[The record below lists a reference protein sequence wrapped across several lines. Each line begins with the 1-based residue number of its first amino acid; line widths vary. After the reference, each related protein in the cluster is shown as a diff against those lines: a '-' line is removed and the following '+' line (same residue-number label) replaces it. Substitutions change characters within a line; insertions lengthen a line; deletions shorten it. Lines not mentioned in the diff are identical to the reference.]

1 MSESTFYIQNKNGGD
16 YVEHRNPSSILTNLH
31 YLEYKTE
38 QEENI
43 QIASPVFAEIESIE
57 IKDVGNRNQR
67 PVFITIH
74 FTDGSVQMMKSFE
87 LKR

>member
-1 MSESTFYIQNKNGGD
+1 MSESTFYRQNNNGKYFED
-16 YVEHRNPSSILTNLH
+16 RNPSSILRNLH

-67 PVFITIH
+67 PVFITIR
-74 FTDGSVQMMKSFE
+74 FEDGSVQMMKSFE

>member
-1 MSESTFYIQNKNGGD
+1 MPESTFYRQNKNGD
-16 YVEHRNPSSILTNLH
+16 YIEDRNPSSILRNLH

-43 QIASPVFAEIESIE
+43 QIASPVFAEIASIE
-57 IKDVGNRNQR
+57 IKKPDYRNPR
-67 PVFITIH
+67 TVFITIR
-74 FTDGSVQMMKSFE
+74 FEDGSVQMISSFE